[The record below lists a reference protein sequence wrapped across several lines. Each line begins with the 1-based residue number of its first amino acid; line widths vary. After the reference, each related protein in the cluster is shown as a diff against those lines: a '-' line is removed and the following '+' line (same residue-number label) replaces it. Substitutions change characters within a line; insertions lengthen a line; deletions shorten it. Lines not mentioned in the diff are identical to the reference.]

1 MKVIKYPLG
10 NSLYAYVNTRGG
22 KTLINIRHFRTKIVK
37 SKKHPKGIKK
47 VAPSSRGI
55 TLDNYE
61 FQRMLRIAKNLS
73 IDLYLKS
80 MRMNKHRMTSSHFAH
95 DEQEEKEEEEEEEE
109 EREEEVNEEKSFN
122 DTLSNL
128 SSSSSSSSTTT
139 TLYPPLTADKQ
150 RERERESTSE
160 LGLGLMYK

>member
-47 VAPSSRGI
+47 VVPSSRGI

-109 EREEEVNEEKSFN
+109 REEEVNEEKSFN

-150 RERERESTSE
+150 REREREHKRARS
-160 LGLGLMYK
+160 GINV